1 MATLY
6 LDRSGLELRDDGD
19 SLAVYE
25 SGAKRRSVP
34 LRMLDRVVI
43 QGNVQLSSRLLARLS
58 ARNVGLI
65 VIDRRRGEAA
75 AATTWL
81 GGGDAQRRLAQYAA
95 YRDETWRR
103 NWSRRLVRHKLAG
116 QRALLLGAARQR
128 PLQRHALRAA
138 AQTLAQ
144 LIERLRNEPE
154 LERAT
159 IRGIEGAGAA
169 AYFSAYA
176 SLFAPALG
184 FQDRNRR
191 PPRDPVNACLSL
203 AYTLAHHQ
211 ACCALAAAGL
221 DPAIGFYH
229 DLAHG
234 RESLACDLVEPV
246 RPRLEAWVWRLFRER
261 KLRAEHFGRH
271 GGGCLLGKA
280 GRAVFYEEY
289 ELWSAR
295 WARHQRRICR
305 LLVRALTGE
314 DPGGTLQDATAV
326 S

>member
-6 LDRSGLELRDDGD
+6 LDRSGLELREEGE
-19 SLAVYE
+19 SLAIYE
-25 SGAKRRSVP
+25 SGRKRRSVP
-34 LRMLDRVVI
+34 LLLLERIVI
-43 QGNVQLSSRLLARLS
+43 QGNVQLGSRLLARLS

-81 GGGDAQRRLAQYAA
+81 GGGDARRRLAQYRA
-95 YRDETWRR
+95 YFDEAWRR
-103 NWSRRLVRHKLAG
+103 SWSRRLVRHKLAA
-116 QRALLLGAARQR
+116 QRASLLGAAEER
-128 PLQRHALRAA
+128 PAQRHGLRAA

-144 LIERLRNEPE
+144 LLERLRHEPDLE
-154 LERAT
+154 LASV
-159 IRGIEGAGAA
+159 RGIEGAAAA

-184 FQDRNRR
+184 FEDRNRR

-203 AYTLAHHQ
+203 GYTLAHHQ
-211 ACCALAAAGL
+211 ACCAAAAAGL

-234 RESLACDLVEPV
+234 RESLACDLVELL
-246 RPRLEAWVWRLFRER
+246 RPRVEAWVWRLFRER
-261 KLRAEHFGRH
+261 KLRAEHFRKHAGA
-271 GGGCLLGKA
+271 CLLGKA

-289 ELWSAR
+289 ELWSVR
-295 WARHQRRICR
+295 WARQQRRICR

-314 DPGGTLQDATAV
+314 DPGGSLEDATPV